1 MALALRN
8 KALGARRGEAEA
20 ALGNRLSYA
29 EAELGRVR
37 GELARVL
44 GEQEAA
50 IREAEQGAEEST
62 KAVLKGAARFL
73 QSLAAE
79 QTALLDE
86 VQRKYGGHGV
96 LADLMDVNH
105 ANAQMARKAQGIAVM
120 CGAPLGRRNQP
131 ASVYDVVRSAQ
142 SQIRNF
148 QRVEIMQPSGIA
160 LKASAVAPVAL
171 AVAELLDNAASF
183 SQADAPIEVT
193 FQRVQKNL
201 CIVID
206 DAGVSMSDED
216 RQKATALLS
225 GDSVPQLSQLGTQ
238 PKFGFPVV
246 GLIARQ
252 YGFKVDVTG
261 VSRYGG
267 VRAVVLLPEELWTME
282 ETPPPATEATAP
294 ATTAAPV
301 SGIRPVPERDQ
312 GGARTVH
319 GLPKRGA
326 RKSPVVGVSS
336 WQSAPGGTASVPGEG
351 RSTPGDGRGAPGG
364 EPQPQPHQQPQQQPQ
379 PARASRGS
387 GGGLGAFQRGTRTG
401 RDLDAPTL
409 EGSEET

>member
-1 MALALRN
+1 MALVFRSRGLKRR
-8 KALGARRGEAEA
+8 KAESEASLQA
-20 ALGNRLSYA
+20 QLQYSQ
-29 EAELGRVR
+29 
-37 GELARVL
+37 GELARVQAEL
-44 GEQEAA
+44 SRLRDEQDRA
-50 IREAEQGAEEST
+50 IREAEQGAEENT
-62 KAVLKGAARFL
+62 KGVLKGAARFL

-79 QTALLDE
+79 QTMLLDG
-86 VQRKYGGHGV
+86 VQREYGGHAV
-96 LADLMDVNH
+96 LADLMDITH

-120 CGAPLGRRNQP
+120 CGAPLGRRSQP

-160 LKASAVAPVAL
+160 LKAAAVAPVAL

-193 FQRVQKNL
+193 FRQAQKNL

-206 DAGVSMSDED
+206 DAGVGMGDEE
-216 RQKATALLS
+216 RQRASALLS
-225 GDSVPQLSQLGTQ
+225 GDDVPRLSQLGAQ
-238 PKFGFPVV
+238 PKFGFPVI

-282 ETPPPATEATAP
+282 ETPPPAPEAAQ
-294 ATTAAPV
+294 V
-301 SGIRPVPERDQ
+301 SSIRSVE
-312 GGARTVH
+312 GTSARTAG

-326 RKSPVVGVSS
+326 RTSP
-336 WQSAPGGTASVPGEG
+336 AAVPLATEHPTG
-351 RSTPGDGRGAPGG
+351 RRV
-364 EPQPQPHQQPQQQPQ
+364 
-379 PARASRGS
+379 RR
-387 GGGLGAFQRGTRTG
+387 GGGSLAALQRGTQTG
-401 RDLDAPTL
+401 RDVSSPDATTSG
-409 EGSEET
+409 GSENA

>member
-1 MALALRN
+1 MTQDVLLWCLVAIAVTAVAAVVALVLRSR
-8 KALGARRGEAEA
+8 GVTRRKKE
-20 ALGNRLSYA
+20 S
-29 EAELGRVR
+29 EAELQARLQYSQNELGRYQA
-37 GELARVL
+37 ELARIRN
-44 GEQEAA
+44 EQDAV
-50 IREAEQGAEEST
+50 IREAEQAAEENI

-79 QTALLDE
+79 QTTLLDG
-86 VQRKYGGHGV
+86 VQREYGGHPV
-96 LADLMDVNH
+96 LTDLMDITH

-193 FQRVQKNL
+193 FRQVQQNL
-201 CIVID
+201 CIIID
-206 DAGVSMSDED
+206 DAGVGMSDED
-216 RQKATALLS
+216 RQRASALLS
-225 GDSVPQLSQLGTQ
+225 GDDAPRLSQLGTQ
-238 PKFGFPVV
+238 PKFGFPVI

-282 ETPPPATEATAP
+282 ETPAAP
-294 ATTAAPV
+294 ESAPV
-301 SGIRPVPERDQ
+301 SSIRPVQGRNPERT
-312 GGARTVH
+312 AN
-319 GLPKRGA
+319 GLPKRGT
-326 RKSPVVGVSS
+326 RITSVGDT
-336 WQSAPGGTASVPGEG
+336 SAT
-351 RSTPGDGRGAPGG
+351 D
-364 EPQPQPHQQPQQQPQ
+364 Q
-379 PARASRGS
+379 PARRAVRRRGAGS
-387 GGGLGAFQRGTRTG
+387 LGALQRGTQTG
-401 RDLDAPTL
+401 RDVASLDTPMS
-409 EGSEET
+409 EGSDNA

>member
-1 MALALRN
+1 MTQDVLLWCLVAIAVISIAAVVALVLRSRGV
-8 KALGARRGEAEA
+8 LRRKKESE
-20 ALGNRLSYA
+20 N
-29 EAELGRVR
+29 ELQAQLQYSQIELARVR
-37 GELARVL
+37 GELSQL
-44 GEQEAA
+44 QNEQDGVV
-50 IREAEQGAEEST
+50 REAETTAEENT

-79 QTALLDE
+79 QTTLLDK
-86 VQRKYGGHGV
+86 VQREYGGHPV
-96 LADLMDVNH
+96 LSDLMDITH

-142 SQIRNF
+142 GQIRNF

-193 FQRVQKNL
+193 FRQVQQNL

-206 DAGVSMSDED
+206 DAGVGMGDEE
-216 RQKATALLS
+216 RQRATALLA
-225 GDSVPQLSQLGTQ
+225 GDDVPRLSQLGTQ
-238 PKFGFPVV
+238 PRFGFPVI

-282 ETPPPATEATAP
+282 ETPSAP
-294 ATTAAPV
+294 DTAPV
-301 SGIRPVPERDQ
+301 SSIRSMETRSP
-312 GGARTVH
+312 ARTAN
-319 GLPKRGA
+319 GLPKRGPRVA
-326 RKSPVVGVSS
+326 SIGDSP
-336 WQSAPGGTASVPGEG
+336 SAEQPPRRTV
-351 RSTPGDGRGAPGG
+351 RRRGA
-364 EPQPQPHQQPQQQPQ
+364 
-379 PARASRGS
+379 GS
-387 GGGLGAFQRGTRTG
+387 LGALQRGAQTG
-401 RDLDAPTL
+401 RDAASLDAPMS
-409 EGSEET
+409 EGSDNA

>member
-1 MALALRN
+1 MTQDVLLWCLVAIAVIAVAAVVALVLRSRGLTRRKRESETALE
-8 KALGARRGEAEA
+8 ARLRF
-20 ALGNRLSYA
+20 SQD
-29 EAELGRVR
+29 ELGRTQ
-37 GELARVL
+37 GELSRVRN
-44 GEQEAA
+44 EQDSV
-50 IREAEQGAEEST
+50 IREAEQAAEENT

-79 QTALLDE
+79 QTTLLDG
-86 VQRKYGGHGV
+86 VQREYGGHAV
-96 LADLMDVNH
+96 LADLMDITH

-193 FQRVQKNL
+193 FRQAQKNL
-201 CIVID
+201 CIIID
-206 DAGVSMSDED
+206 DAGVGMGDEE
-216 RQKATALLS
+216 RQRSSALLS
-225 GDSVPQLSQLGTQ
+225 GDDVPRLSQLGTQ
-238 PKFGFPVV
+238 PKFGFPVI

-252 YGFKVDVTG
+252 HGFKVDVTG

-282 ETPPPATEATAP
+282 EALPPATEA
-294 ATTAAPV
+294 PV
-301 SGIRPVPERDQ
+301 SNIRPVSVETS
-312 GGARTVH
+312 RTAG

-326 RKSPVVGVSS
+326 RMSPTGNSS
-336 WQSAPGGTASVPGEG
+336 TGE
-351 RSTPGDGRGAPGG
+351 TPARRAVRRGA
-364 EPQPQPHQQPQQQPQ
+364 
-379 PARASRGS
+379 GS
-387 GGGLGAFQRGTRTG
+387 LAALQRGTQTA
-401 RDLDAPTL
+401 RDVAALDTPTPG
-409 EGSEET
+409 GSDNA